1 MENMSELPRRDA
13 PKVDIETTTTAA
25 ATTMRLRGVNVAFP
39 FSPYECQTLFME
51 RVLWAVSEGKNALLE
66 SPTGTG
72 KTLCLLCSALA
83 WRQSVSLNRKAA
95 MDEMRRAGNA
105 IGLGANAGHESKGM
119 GGGGV
124 DDLAHDLPCIVYTS
138 RTHSQL
144 KQVQRELRRAV
155 AALNEHSNS
164 LGNGRDEDSS
174 RRRAG
179 DNDGQPRI
187 SSSVI
192 GSRQHMCVH
201 DDVKKLAGA
210 AAQNA
215 ACRMLVKS
223 KSCKH
228 YNRGTWFLYMRVPCG
243 GAAAAGHI
251 RQLIPTY
258 IYVCTDLLPS
268 T

>member
-1 MENMSELPRRDA
+1 MSELPHRDA
-13 PKVDIETTTTAA
+13 PPVDIEMTTTTTTTTAM
-25 ATTMRLRGVNVAFP
+25 TTTRLRGVDVAFP

-51 RVLWAVSEGKNALLE
+51 RVLWTISEGKNALLE

-105 IGLGANAGHESKGM
+105 IGLGANTGLESKGM
-119 GGGGV
+119 GGGGAAG
-124 DDLAHDLPCIVYTS
+124 DLAHDLPCIVYTS

-155 AALNEHSNS
+155 AALNVHSK
-164 LGNGRDEDSS
+164 LGNGRGEDLS

-179 DNDGQPRI
+179 ENEGATPRI

-201 DDVKKLAGA
+201 DDVKKLTGV
-210 AAQNA
+210 AAQNT

-228 YNRGTWFLYMRVPCG
+228 YNRGAWFHTH
-243 GAAAAGHI
+243 A
-251 RQLIPTY
+251 Q
-258 IYVCTDLLPS
+258 VCEG
-268 T
+268 